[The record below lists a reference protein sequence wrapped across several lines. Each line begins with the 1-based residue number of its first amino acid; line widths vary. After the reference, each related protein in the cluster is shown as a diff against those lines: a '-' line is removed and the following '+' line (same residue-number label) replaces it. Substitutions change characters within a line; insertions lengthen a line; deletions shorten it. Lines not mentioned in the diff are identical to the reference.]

1 MSFEGD
7 ESAPREQSFNRFH
20 VVCGILCCARGQV
33 NASMHATLP
42 LAYSLLSS
50 LVVVRRRA
58 ETSRGGGRHRVWRG
72 GLVRPGAIRGAV
84 RRGGCSAAG
93 LVPQAR
99 VRKRDTGPR

>member
-1 MSFEGD
+1 M
-7 ESAPREQSFNRFH
+7 
-20 VVCGILCCARGQV
+20 
-33 NASMHATLP
+33 
-42 LAYSLLSS
+42 SLLSS

-93 LVPQAR
+93 RAFGAITRPIWVLLH
-99 VRKRDTGPR
+99 DGGG